1 MNILSYIEYT
11 LVFLLAL
18 CWIYI
23 QKMQRRANYLCYG
36 PIISSYTII
45 TLCFKTNKKRR
56 NQSTSWIIFAKRK
69 YLWQKIEYHES
80 CSNTISH
87 FLYIVFN
94 NILHE
99 HHIVL
104 ELNKTY
110 IIASLDSLLIS
121 IIFSVVLDR
130 FSTRPQSN
138 LVRWNV
144 RFLRRSIYAECNWWY
159 EHMLRI
165 LPLDATIHVVGLTVT
180 RT

>member
-1 MNILSYIEYT
+1 MEMNIFSYVHRIHFS
-11 LVFLLAL
+11 LLLAL
-18 CWIYI
+18 WWIYV

-99 HHIVL
+99 HNIVL

-121 IIFSVVLDR
+121 IIFSVVLDQ

-138 LVRWNV
+138 LARWNV
-144 RFLRRSIYAECNWWY
+144 RFLRRSIYAECN
-159 EHMLRI
+159 
-165 LPLDATIHVVGLTVT
+165 
-180 RT
+180 

>member
-1 MNILSYIEYT
+1 MCEFQIIDSCQPHWQFSVFPKVIQHSVAKTNILNHINFFLSISKWIFLYRIHIS
-11 LVFLLAL
+11 FLLAL

-94 NILHE
+94 NILRE
-99 HHIVL
+99 HNIVL
-104 ELNKTY
+104 ELY
-110 IIASLDSLLIS
+110 QL
-121 IIFSVVLDR
+121 
-130 FSTRPQSN
+130 
-138 LVRWNV
+138 
-144 RFLRRSIYAECNWWY
+144 
-159 EHMLRI
+159 
-165 LPLDATIHVVGLTVT
+165 
-180 RT
+180 